1 MDYFLTSGSI
11 FSSRVDQRAIFS
23 HVQPQDWEL
32 FLRSCFARNP
42 TIWVQCAV
50 RLRYRFHPSQRC
62 SLTQADE
69 LEGEIEELEEE
80 LQQEEAEQAA
90 GGG

>member
-1 MDYFLTSGSI
+1 VLLLKKY
-11 FSSRVDQRAIFS
+11 VA
-23 HVQPQDWEL
+23 
-32 FLRSCFARNP
+32 
-42 TIWVQCAV
+42 
-50 RLRYRFHPSQRC
+50 PSN
-62 SLTQADE
+62 TEADE